1 MERRRPEKNTKCS
14 KSPNKKTLA
23 SQSRRRHQ
31 WERRKRENAY
41 GSLVRLLPWN
51 GTERS
56 EAVANGRVCAGRGEP
71 SLDELQGGVRGTGE
85 LKSLSLGDGA
95 TVLESFSQQSQKVR
109 HSVIQPKAL
118 HFPLCLGPKF

>member
-71 SLDELQGGVRGTGE
+71 SLAAFRGVVLSRGSEMRQVLATGLLFWKVLVKN
-85 LKSLSLGDGA
+85 LK
-95 TVLESFSQQSQKVR
+95 
-109 HSVIQPKAL
+109 
-118 HFPLCLGPKF
+118 